1 MEKALSDIKAVLRFL
16 VGLVLTL
23 TIFALLVGVLFG
35 DVFGVFDN
43 VASVIGGLNK
53 DGFVGFLTL
62 LVVSVLAFI
71 ALKKE

>member
-1 MEKALSDIKAVLRFL
+1 MEKALSDIKAALRFL

-23 TIFALLVGVLFG
+23 IIFALLIGVLFG

>member
-35 DVFGVFDN
+35 DVFGVFNN
-43 VASVIGGLNK
+43 VATVIGGLDK
-53 DGFVGFLTL
+53 EGFVGFLTL
-62 LVVSVLAFI
+62 LVISALAFI

>member
-16 VGLVLTL
+16 VGLVLAL